1 MSKEHDSPQGGEKKR
16 PLAYEAYQTLAEAY
30 AACVATK
37 PHNAYYD
44 RPAVLSLVPEVTEK
58 VILDAG
64 CGPGVYTEWLITR
77 GAKVIGLDASENML
91 AFAKARNHDRATF
104 VQANLEEPMPCFRDQ
119 HFDGIVS
126 ALAITYVMNLQALFG
141 EFNRILKNAGWIVFS
156 TEHPFSAYQY
166 FGIENYFATTP
177 VSCEWRGFGTKV
189 NMPSYFH
196 SLGSIAAAITDNG
209 FAIEKI
215 LEPQPTEEFK
225 NADRQEYEKLM
236 KFPGFICF
244 KARKMR
250 VGSLI

>member
-1 MSKEHDSPQGGEKKR
+1 MIPEYDSLQAGEKKK
-16 PLAYEAYQTLAEAY
+16 PLAYEAYQALAEAY
-30 AACVATK
+30 AARIETK

-44 RPAVLSLVPEVTEK
+44 RPAVLSLIPAVADKT
-58 VILDAG
+58 ILDAG
-64 CGPGVYTEWLITR
+64 CGPGIYTEWLIKK
-77 GAKVIGLDASENML
+77 GAKVVGLDASEKML
-91 AFAKARNHDRATF
+91 AFAKARNHGRATF
-104 VQANLEEPMPCFRDQ
+104 VQANLEEPMPFFLDQ

-141 EFNRILKNAGWIVFS
+141 EFKRILKNAGWIVFS
-156 TEHPFSAYQY
+156 TEHPFSAYKY
-166 FGIENYFATTP
+166 FSIENYFVTTP

-196 SLGSIAAAITDNG
+196 SLGGIAAAITDNG

-236 KFPGFICF
+236 KFPEFICF
-244 KARKMR
+244 KARKLED
-250 VGSLI
+250 GSLI